1 MRVDNNAGKGTSGMD
16 KFGSVIDRKNMKLRI
31 KFLNSLRSKIQLLKR
46 LQCVIVVDG
55 TTHSQKDGAESSGG
69 SLKVGAE
76 AFMLFLRGA
85 QLVLRS
91 SVHTVL
97 DHDEVDVTL
106 KNAEIFGSVLFG
118 QGESADGI

>member
-1 MRVDNNAGKGTSGMD
+1 M
-16 KFGSVIDRKNMKLRI
+16 
-31 KFLNSLRSKIQLLKR
+31 
-46 LQCVIVVDG
+46 VVEDG
-55 TTHSQKDGAESSGG
+55 ATHSQKDSKESNRG
-69 SLKVGAE
+69 SLKVGGAE
-76 AFMLFLRGA
+76 PFVLFLRGA

>member
-1 MRVDNNAGKGTSGMD
+1 MD

-46 LQCVIVVDG
+46 LQCGIVVDG